1 MQHPPMHEADGCCPF
16 QEAIDLLSRKHAMT
30 IIWLLQQQE
39 PRRFN
44 EIKRAID
51 VNPVTL
57 TQRLNELEEAGI
69 LHRKTFN
76 ETPPR
81 VEYSLTSKGR
91 DLVPLMDQLSRW
103 ARRHPIESPVAA

>member
-1 MQHPPMHEADGCCPF
+1 MGQDHAAGGHTAGGCCPF
-16 QEAIDLLSRKHAMT
+16 QDAIDLLSRRHAMT

-51 VNPVTL
+51 MNPVTL
-57 TQRLNELEEAGI
+57 SQRLTELEEAGI
-69 LHRKTFN
+69 VRRETFN

-81 VEYSLTSKGR
+81 VEYSLTQGGR
-91 DLVPLMDQLSRW
+91 DLVPLMNQLSRW
-103 ARRHPIESPVAA
+103 AEKHQVTA